1 MFVSLTIKPG
11 SRKGPLIET
20 LEDGSLVAHVRA
32 KPIDGEANEALIDL
46 VSKHY
51 SIAKSRVSLVSG
63 HKSRQNRLYL
73 DI

>member
-20 LEDGSLVAHVRA
+20 LADGSLVAHVRA

-46 VSKHY
+46 VAKHY

-63 HKSRQNRLYL
+63 HKSRQKRLHL

>member
-63 HKSRQNRLYL
+63 HKSRQKRLHL